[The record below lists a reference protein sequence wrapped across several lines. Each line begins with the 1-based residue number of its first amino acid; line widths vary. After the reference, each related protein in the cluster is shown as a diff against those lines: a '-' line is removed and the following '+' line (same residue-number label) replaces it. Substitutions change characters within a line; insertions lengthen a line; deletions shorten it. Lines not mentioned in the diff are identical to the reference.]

1 MTPLGVPES
10 AGPTVR
16 AALEAC
22 RRYLRRRG
30 GGGALLLGVGVAAAA
45 LPVGFVMAGA
55 GGWRPGS
62 VGPLLLVLVAGVGGV
77 AAAGWILLRL
87 GRVTEEESLVRRMEE
102 AAGLP
107 EGRLRAQLELDD
119 ASAPGGG
126 GGPPGGTS
134 AGLVA
139 SGRARLAPS
148 LSLPPERLSG
158 RAAVESRRLFRLGA
172 GVAGGVALVVL
183 LLLLVAPDRSA
194 SAWGGLVR
202 PVAILNPAPLPP
214 MEVEP
219 GDLSVPRGDSVL
231 IRVEAPGRGS
241 VVVHLESPG
250 AVPRRIEVPGAEA
263 AEGVWSG
270 AVTSPTRYRVEG
282 DDGSVTPEFLLT
294 PLDPLLLE
302 RFVLELR
309 FPPWTGLPPE
319 RREHPP
325 EALEL
330 PAGTELLLSG
340 RIYGVAERLAL
351 VDADEGGE
359 LAALGVEGADF
370 SGRWVPARSGRVN
383 WEARGEFPAG
393 HRLPPSFEVELLPDL
408 PPQVHLAAPHVP
420 DGSGVLPPGDLVL
433 RVVAEDDWGL
443 DWVELQVEVF
453 AAEGA
458 PRRLVERTDAE
469 GRTEVVLLT
478 RLDPGTGALPAGAR
492 IRVRAVAADRGVGP
506 GVGMSET
513 LEFRLPEGAEARR
526 EARAR
531 VEEAAGAV
539 GEMADGAAELEARI
553 QELRREQVAAGA
565 GSGDGAAETPAD
577 IARAEALERAL
588 QGEAELRARMDALR
602 ESLARGSE
610 ALGRDPGQGG
620 GASGDLRRLL
630 DQLDRAFESAH
641 GAEARAELGRA
652 LERLEEAAA
661 VPSTFSEAELASLL
675 EQAEERSRALQERM
689 ETLREEARD
698 AALRSGLDGLRE
710 EASSLARDQRALAE
724 ERRARGDSAAG
735 TPDSA
740 LAARQ
745 EELLRRAEQASEA
758 LDRLEAERRGDGAAP
773 RTPDGG
779 VTEAL
784 ERARGALD
792 EARSQMA
799 RAGGDPAGGDPPR
812 GDPDPAA
819 GGAGGDAAADAAAE
833 AAAEAT
839 ERARD
844 ALDEAGAEMA
854 EAREA
859 RIREELQGIARG
871 ALSLSA
877 LPEDSAGPALVNG
890 VTLLARDAGGVL
902 SLLGD
907 AGRELSVRLGS
918 ALRAAERVA
927 AGGGADAA
935 SDLRGG
941 LRAAAV
947 AALELAARG
956 GESGGGEAAERSL
969 AEALEELA
977 QQQQALNQ
985 DSGEIPGGGDPTGG
999 ATTTPGATGD
1009 AGELSGRQEEVAAGL
1024 GDLSRLPGNERIP
1037 GNLEDLAREARE
1049 LARELAGLEAG
1060 ERPSAELRERQDRLL
1075 DRMLDAGRTLE
1086 RDGPTEERRGRPAG
1100 PVLDRPVVAPIPDGL
1115 LRGSRVLL
1123 PSEEA
1128 LAGLTPGERRLVLD
1142 YFERL
1147 RREGGR

>member
-1 MTPLGVPES
+1 VTPLGIP
-10 AGPTVR
+10 AGAGTTVR

-22 RRYLRRRG
+22 RRHLRRLG
-30 GGGALLLGVGVAAAA
+30 GGGALLLGLGVAAAA
-45 LPVGFVMAGA
+45 LPVGFLVAGA

-62 VGPLLLVLVAGVGGV
+62 VGPLLLVLGGGVGGIL
-77 AAAGWILLRL
+77 AAGWILLRL
-87 GRVTEEESLVRRMEE
+87 RSVTEEEALVRRMEE

-119 ASAPGGG
+119 AAAGGAAPV
-126 GGPPGGTS
+126 GGTS

-139 SGRARLAPS
+139 SGRERLLPA
-148 LSLPPERLSG
+148 LSLPPDRLSG
-158 RAAVESRRLFRLGA
+158 AAAAESRRLFRLGA
-172 GVAGGVALVVL
+172 GVAGGMAVVIL
-183 LLLLVAPDRSA
+183 LLLLVAPDRST

-214 MEVEP
+214 MVVEP
-219 GDLSVPRGDSVL
+219 GDLSLPRGDSVL
-231 IRVEAPGRGS
+231 IRVEAPGRGA
-241 VVVHLESPG
+241 VVVHLETPG
-250 AVPRRIEVPGAEA
+250 DLPRRIQVPGSEA

-282 DDGSVTPEFLLT
+282 DDGSVTPDFLLT

-302 RFVLELR
+302 RFALELR
-309 FPPWTGLPPE
+309 YPAFTGLPPE
-319 RREHPP
+319 RRDHPP

-351 VDADEGGE
+351 VDADAGGE
-359 LAALGVEGADF
+359 LAALGVEGSDF
-370 SGRWVPARSGRVN
+370 AGRWVPTRSGRVG
-383 WEARGEFPAG
+383 WEAQGEFPAG
-393 HRLPPSFEVELLPDL
+393 HRLPPPFEVELLPDL
-408 PPQVHLAAPHVP
+408 PPEVHLAAPFLP

-433 RVVAEDDWGL
+433 RVVAADDWGL
-443 DWVELQVEVF
+443 DWVELQVDVF
-453 AAEGA
+453 AGDGP

-469 GRTEVVLLT
+469 GRTELVFVT

-506 GVGMSET
+506 GIGSSET

-526 EARAR
+526 EARER
-531 VEEAAGAV
+531 VEEAAEALAGLT
-539 GEMADGAAELEARI
+539 GDAAGLEDRI
-553 QELRREQVAAGA
+553 QELRRDQAAAGA
-565 GSGDGAAETPAD
+565 GAGGGAGETPAD

-588 QGEAELRARMDALR
+588 QGEADLRARMDALR

-610 ALGRDPGQGG
+610 ALGRDAGREA
-620 GASGDLRRLL
+620 GASTDLRRLL
-630 DQLDRAFESAH
+630 DELDRAFESAH
-641 GAEARAELGRA
+641 GTEARAELRQA

-661 VPSTFSEAELASLL
+661 VPSSFSEAELSALL
-675 EQAEERSRALQERM
+675 EQAEERSRALQERL
-689 ETLREEARD
+689 EALREEAREG
-698 AALRSGLDGLRE
+698 ALRSGLDGLRE
-710 EASSLARDQRALAE
+710 EASSLARDQRNLAD
-724 ERRARGDSAAG
+724 ERSARGDTAAG
-735 TPDSA
+735 AAAADPA

-745 EELLRRAEQASEA
+745 EELLRRAEEASTA
-758 LDRLEAERRGDGAAP
+758 LERLEAERRGDGAAP
-773 RTPDGG
+773 RPDGG
-779 VTEAL
+779 VSEAL

-792 EARSQMA
+792 EAREQMA
-799 RAGGDPAGGDPPR
+799 RAGGDPAGGA
-812 GDPDPAA
+812 GDADDAA
-819 GGAGGDAAADAAAE
+819 AAAADAA
-833 AAAEAT
+833 

-859 RIREELQGIARG
+859 RIREELTGVARG
-871 ALSLSA
+871 ALSLAA
-877 LPEDSAGPALVNG
+877 LPEASAGPALVNG
-890 VTLLARDAGGVL
+890 AALLARDAGGVL

-918 ALRAAERVA
+918 ALRAAERIA
-927 AGGGADAA
+927 AGGGSDAL
-935 SDLRGG
+935 SDLRGA
-941 LRAAAV
+941 LRASAV
-947 AALELAARG
+947 AALELAERG
-956 GESGGGEAAERSL
+956 GESAGGEAAERSL

-977 QQQQALNQ
+977 RQQEALNQ
-985 DSGEIPGGGDPTGG
+985 DAGDIPGGGDPTGG
-999 ATTTPGATGD
+999 ATPMPGATGE
-1009 AGELSGRQEEVAAGL
+1009 AGELAGRQEQVAAGL
-1024 GDLSRLPGNERIP
+1024 GELSRLPGGERVP

-1100 PVLDRPVVAPIPDGL
+1100 PVLDRPQVAPLPEGL
-1115 LRGSRVLL
+1115 LRGARILL